1 MREIGIYKEKQAESA
16 EIQKQIEKYL
26 EKGGEIKQIEVGM
39 CTHSKKLDGSSWRT
53 DNYEER

>member
-1 MREIGIYKEKQAESA
+1 MREIEIYKQKNAESL

-53 DNYEER
+53 DEEG